1 MDPPAPTSPSYTILV
16 VDDLEDN
23 RDLLSQWLERHDYQV
38 VAAASAEEAFE
49 KLASA
54 PIDLILLDIQM
65 PKMDGFEFLRRLRS
79 DERLRHTPAICLTA
93 HFYEAAHIADGLTL
107 ASGYFTKPFSF
118 RDLLTKMEVVLQTR
132 RPTDASIHPPSGA
145 FRRDR

>member
-23 RDLLSQWLERHDYQV
+23 RDLLSQWLERHDYNV
-38 VAAASAEEAFE
+38 VTAVSSEEAFE
-49 KLASA
+49 RLASA

-65 PKMDGFEFLRRLRS
+65 PKMDGFEFLRRLRG
-79 DERLRHTPAICLTA
+79 DERLRWIPAICLTA
-93 HFYEAAHIADGLTL
+93 HFSEAAHIADGLTF
-107 ASGYFTKPFSF
+107 ASGYFTEPFSV

-132 RPTDASIHPPSGA
+132 RPTDASAP
-145 FRRDR
+145 

>member
-23 RDLLSQWLERHDYQV
+23 RDLLSQWLERHGYGV

-54 PIDLILLDIQM
+54 AIDLILLDIQM

-79 DERLRHTPAICLTA
+79 DEQLRHTPAICLTA
-93 HFYEAAHIADGLTL
+93 HFYEAAHIADGLTF

-132 RPTDASIHPPSGA
+132 RPTDASAP
-145 FRRDR
+145 